1 MRVVVEHRGV
11 DAPRVTEF
19 ECFEVGFEGVA
30 EQDWGGVVVVGL
42 VGSIGD
48 LDLEAA
54 DEGVVNGFGAGGS
67 GDRIRMIWT

>member
-30 EQDWGGVVVVGL
+30 EQDWSGVVVVGL

-54 DEGVVNGFGAGGS
+54 DEGL
-67 GDRIRMIWT
+67 